1 MSEDI
6 WDPEHDWILQFEKL
20 LNPTNQGRT
29 TEKKTKTCHKHYEK
43 ITHQSSD
50 LDYSEYFRVPQIFR
64 NFMVLAK
71 FVDFALNAYFLI
83 DGIFE
88 NLLQLFQ

>member
-20 LNPTNQGRT
+20 LNPS
-29 TEKKTKTCHKHYEK
+29 KPTKTCHKHYEK

-50 LDYSEYFRVPQIFR
+50 LDDSKCFRVT
-64 NFMVLAK
+64 
-71 FVDFALNAYFLI
+71 
-83 DGIFE
+83 
-88 NLLQLFQ
+88 